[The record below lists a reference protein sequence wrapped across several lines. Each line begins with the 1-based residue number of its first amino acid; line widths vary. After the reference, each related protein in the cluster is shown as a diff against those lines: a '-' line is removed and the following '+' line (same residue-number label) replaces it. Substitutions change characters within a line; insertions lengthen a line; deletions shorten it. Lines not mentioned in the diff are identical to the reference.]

1 VLFPDRLIVRVVMA
15 PDWRPVCG
23 VGVKLTLHAAIKNHH
38 HMIGTT
44 DARGEAVFTREFVE
58 AQIDEDKRLAGM
70 DYSSSLAECSPVLRV
85 RTMDQDDVARANK
98 GMERWGVP
106 REKRWPNGGMPS
118 FFGFRPRD
126 MWRAVGGEKAV
137 AELVIEVRVCAKEGT
152 DHGGP

>member
-15 PDWRPVCG
+15 PGWRPVRG
-23 VGVKLTLHAAIKNHH
+23 VGVMLTLHAAVKNHYH
-38 HMIGTT
+38 LIGTT
-44 DARGEAVFTREFVE
+44 DGRGEAVFTREFVE

-98 GMERWGVP
+98 GMEMWGVR
-106 REKRWPNGGMPS
+106 REKRWENGGTPS

-137 AELVIEVRVCAKEGT
+137 EEIVIEVRVWAKEDA